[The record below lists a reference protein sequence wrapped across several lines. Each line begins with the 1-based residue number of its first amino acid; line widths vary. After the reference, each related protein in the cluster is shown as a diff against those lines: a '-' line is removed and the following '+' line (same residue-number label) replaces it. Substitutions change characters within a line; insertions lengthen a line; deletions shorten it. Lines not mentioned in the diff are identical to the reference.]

1 MRPLKIMFTSGDNI
15 IWNQLPIQIGN
26 LESLFTLIQFKEV
39 PTTGDRM
46 SLQSTAEPRSSREHK
61 SIPCSCD
68 GIELMLKFSALQI
81 SIASMFHY
89 FVPRKAFQ
97 RCHKIFYYKE
107 VS

>member
-1 MRPLKIMFTSGDNI
+1 MFTSGDNI
-15 IWNQLPIQIGN
+15 IWNQLFKFDYI
-26 LESLFTLIQFKEV
+26 FTLIQSKEV

-46 SLQSTAEPRSSREHK
+46 SLQPTAEPRSSREHE
-61 SIPCSCD
+61 SDPCSCD